1 MTQLTISI
9 VLAFALMM
17 ILSRWRLWMGVL
29 AAGIV
34 FGLINYDIYVF
45 LQLTIETF
53 STPANWFLVIGVGLI
68 PVLGAIM
75 RESVHLAEIL
85 NRLKKKKRLYL
96 MMTPLLFGLLP
107 IPGGALLSGPLLKD
121 FDKNISNEHTTVIN
135 LWFRHLLI
143 IVYPLSP
150 SLIIAAQ
157 LAGLTIVQAVLAMIP
172 VMLVMFV
179 TGYFFLLRK
188 IQDNSVDLPI
198 TDKKLGKRKTIQT
211 LLIFLAAPILHI
223 ILSTTV
229 LKEYERLSFLLAM
242 LGSVIIAM
250 ISNRIRIRELLPI
263 IKKSKFEQFSL
274 LFLFLL
280 LFLAM
285 LKGYENLNIL
295 FQGFSPPIYVV
306 GIMAFLLTF
315 ISGRIEIAL
324 SIVYP
329 FIFSVYELTSF
340 NSVLFAFVYFSLFTG
355 YLISPLHPCMA
366 FSVEYFQTSYKKVLR
381 ILLPLL
387 LIPFLTV
394 SIIFWLSNVLNNLP

>member
-1 MTQLTISI
+1 MTQVLISI
-9 VLAFALMM
+9 ILAFSLMM
-17 ILSRWRLWMGVL
+17 ILSRWRLWLGVL
-29 AAGIV
+29 AAGVI
-34 FGLINYDIYVF
+34 FGLINYDTHSF
-45 LQLTIETF
+45 FRLTYETF
-53 STPANWFLVIGVGLI
+53 STPENWFLVIGVGLI

-75 RESVHLAEIL
+75 RESVHLTEIL
-85 NRLKKKKRLYL
+85 NRLKRKKKLYL

-107 IPGGALLSGPLLKD
+107 IPGGALLSSPLLKD
-121 FDKNISNEHTTVIN
+121 FDKNISHEHTTVIN

-188 IQDNSVDLPI
+188 IKENSEDQPVI
-198 TDKKLGKRKTIQT
+198 TKNLGKRKTIQT

-223 ILSTTV
+223 VLSTTV

-250 ISNRIRIRELLPI
+250 ISNRISIKGLLPI

-285 LKGYENLNIL
+285 LAGYEDLNLL
-295 FQGFSPPIYVV
+295 FQGFSPPLYFV
-306 GIMAFLLTF
+306 GVMAFLLTF
-315 ISGRIEIAL
+315 ISGRIEISL

-329 FIFSVYELTSF
+329 FIFSVYELTTFS
-340 NSVLFAFVYFSLFTG
+340 SILFAFIYFSLFAG

-366 FSVEYFQTSYKKVLR
+366 FSIEYFQTSYKKVVS

-387 LIPFLTV
+387 LIPFLAI
-394 SIIFWLSNVLNNLP
+394 SIIFWLSGILNNLP